1 MTEDVLKERIESH
14 CIDYKALITDDFHA
28 YFINRAKKLLRLIEK
43 AMGKPV
49 SNWEADTTVE
59 QFGEKLV

>member
-1 MTEDVLKERIESH
+1 MKN
-14 CIDYKALITDDFHA
+14 KALITDDFHA
-28 YFINRAKKLLRLIEK
+28 YCIDRAKKLLGLIEI

-49 SNWEADTTVE
+49 SDRDADTTVE

>member
-1 MTEDVLKERIESH
+1 MWIWFGLKN
-14 CIDYKALITDDFHA
+14 KALITDDFHA
-28 YFINRAKKLLRLIEK
+28 YFIDRAKKLLGLIEK

-49 SNWEADTTVE
+49 SDRDADTTVE